1 MLLPNVVMVDNGRH
15 SETER
20 KSVDNDGVTN
30 LNLLKIQSGPLGNLG
45 EQPFD
50 GDRHM

>member
-1 MLLPNVVMVDNGRH
+1 MLLPKSVMIGYGGH

-20 KSVDNDGVTN
+20 VLVNSDELTT
-30 LNLLKIQSGPLGNLG
+30 LNWLKIQSGPLGNFG

-50 GDRHM
+50 GDKL

>member
-1 MLLPNVVMVDNGRH
+1 MVGYGRH

-20 KSVDNDGVTN
+20 KSIHYEGLAN
-30 LNLLKIQSGPLGNLG
+30 LSGYKIQSGPLGNFG